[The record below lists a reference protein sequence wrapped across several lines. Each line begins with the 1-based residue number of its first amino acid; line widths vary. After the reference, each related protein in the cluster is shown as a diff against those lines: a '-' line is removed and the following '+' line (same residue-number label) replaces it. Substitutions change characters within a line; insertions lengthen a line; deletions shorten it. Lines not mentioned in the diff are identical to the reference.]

1 MLASVRLFIENVT
14 GYRDTGMCVCIGLS
28 HLICCFFVVEE
39 GSKQNRQGKTGERTS
54 STSGFSSNRGK
65 TQKRFQDRGKQNAE
79 EQEEGEGRQTTT
91 GRGRGVR
98 RGGRGGMGR
107 TGMAG
112 RGGKR
117 EFDRRSGSDKTYV
130 CIDGAH
136 TAT

>member
-1 MLASVRLFIENVT
+1 
-14 GYRDTGMCVCIGLS
+14 MCWCITFDLLCS
-28 HLICCFFVVEE
+28 FVVEE

-65 TQKRFQDRGKQNAE
+65 PQKRFQDRGKQNAE

-117 EFDRRSGSDKTYV
+117 EFDRRSGSDKTYAL
-130 CIDGAH
+130 ILH
-136 TAT
+136 TLLPNHFIMLCQPCMLCVFWDS